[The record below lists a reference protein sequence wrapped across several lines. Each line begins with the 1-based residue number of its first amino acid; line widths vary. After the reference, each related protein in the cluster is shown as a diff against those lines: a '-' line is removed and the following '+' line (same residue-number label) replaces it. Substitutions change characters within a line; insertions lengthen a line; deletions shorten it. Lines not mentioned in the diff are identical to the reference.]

1 MKRLKIRFFSRSI
14 TFFITCVPL
23 VFMFTPIPVD
33 AKIVYTVNGDIFVSN
48 DDGSRRRRLTQ
59 YMEASARSPR
69 WSPDGTQ
76 IAFTRDLNR
85 RDQTTAEIFVMNA
98 DGTDPQQLTHNN
110 AIDAVPSWSPDGTQ
124 IAFTSGRTGA
134 WEVFVLDVETHAV
147 TQITDGKGQG
157 SSGAAD
163 WSPDGTQ
170 FTFERLIRVPNGI
183 SPKTIYVMDADGQ
196 HQHRVLRDPPGNGP
210 TTLRYFPRWSKD
222 GHRILFYEAQWF
234 PDRDVKRFYIIGIG
248 GAKREL
254 RTINRRL
261 GEKFLIAGAS
271 WMLDDQG
278 IVFSVKLLEDR
289 VPNYDIYRYMLGTGE
304 LRKLHSDARDEKW
317 PDWIEGEL
325 SVAPFG
331 KLTTLWGGLKTR
343 P

>member
-1 MKRLKIRFFSRSI
+1 MKKDKWLLILFALLFGLLCFASTRVI
-14 TFFITCVPL
+14 
-23 VFMFTPIPVD
+23 
-33 AKIVYTVNGDIFVSN
+33 AKIVYTANGDIFVSN

-147 TQITDGKGQG
+147 TQITDRGPGAD
-157 SSGAAD
+157 SAAAD

-170 FTFERLIRVPNGI
+170 FTFERFIRGPNGGI
-183 SPKTIYVMDADGQ
+183 TPKTIYVMDVDGQ
-196 HQHRVLRDPPGNGP
+196 HQRRALPDPRGNEPP
-210 TTLRYFPRWSKD
+210 TYRYFPRWSAD
-222 GHRILFYEAQWF
+222 GNRILFYEAQWF

-271 WMLDDQG
+271 WMMDDQG
-278 IVFSVKLLEDR
+278 IVFSVKLLEGPA
-289 VPNYDIYRYMLGTGE
+289 PNYDIYRYMLGTGE
-304 LRKLHSDARDEKW
+304 LRKLHSDTRDEDW